1 LIFIFGIDA
10 LDYDLVEKWDLK
22 NLKQLEYNKI
32 SVPINKKIGL
42 PLSAEVW
49 ASFLTGKYISI
60 NLKSSSYI
68 KNIILDV
75 LYYFN
80 IDLLDGFGKKVK
92 NILKKL
98 GFSSPARFKD
108 LNHKTF
114 LDLNNSKEINAIY
127 YSFDHST
134 INALFHYNNGKITFK
149 KLIEEIDLIYENRK
163 IQILNELDNV
173 ENVDIIFVY
182 MHAIDILQHLLYNH
196 IKKIKKYYIDIDN
209 YVSLLK
215 NIIDIKFTHSNFI
228 IVSDHGFDFELGNH
242 SIYGYY
248 SSNLNLIPKPSEI
261 TDFYKLII
269 NSMNNE
275 SR

>member
-1 LIFIFGIDA
+1 MIFIFGIDA

-32 SVPINKKIGL
+32 IVPINEKIGL

-68 KNIILDV
+68 KTMILNV
-75 LYYFN
+75 LYMFN
-80 IDLLDGFGKKVK
+80 IDLLDGFGKKIK
-92 NILKKL
+92 NVLKKL
-98 GFSSPARFKD
+98 GFSSPARFKG
-108 LNHKTF
+108 LNQKTF
-114 LDLNNSKEINAIY
+114 LDFKNSKEINAIY

-134 INALFHYNNGKITFK
+134 INTLFQYNNGKITFK
-149 KLIEEIDLIYENRK
+149 QLIEKIDLIYENRK
-163 IQILNELDNV
+163 IQILNELDNA
-173 ENVDIIFVY
+173 ENVDVIFAY

-196 IKKIKKYYIDIDN
+196 VAEIKKYYIDIDN

-215 NIIDIKFTHSNFI
+215 NIINTKFKNSNFI
-228 IVSDHGFDFELGNH
+228 IVSDHGFDLELGNH
-242 SIYGYY
+242 SKYGYY

-261 TDFYKLII
+261 TDFYNIVMRENK
-269 NSMNNE
+269 
-275 SR
+275 